1 MVRRG
6 WALWSAIVCTAALCY
21 CTDHTT
27 GLVVGTM
34 PPGSLVPCTLA
45 RQQCG
50 MEAGFMGS
58 IAGATHGR
66 AWLRLRGGRKEVLS
80 AGHVAAVGAGDA
92 VCTATMVQEVGTGE
106 WNADRVEEGF
116 LELQG
121 ELAPFTFAEEG
132 SVHARPEQ
140 QKALRQRVR
149 DLSTCAI
156 TLFRSRM
163 LLARQQRQRV
173 DGGGQQESA
182 PERGLLVLFEGLD
195 RSGKGTQVQMLARA
209 LEVDPFC
216 GLQCESPH
224 ARTHVHTRKR
234 MRARTHAHTH
244 AHTHTRLYTHAHTH
258 IHIHTHTHTHA
269 HSHRCSRMHTRILI
283 WTMLNA
289 SRRQGVT

>member
-6 WALWSAIVCTAALCY
+6 WAVWSAIVFTAALCY

-27 GLVVGTM
+27 SLVVGTV
-34 PPGSLVPCTLA
+34 PPGSLVPRTLA
-45 RQQCG
+45 RQRCG
-50 MEAGFMGS
+50 LEAGFTGS

-66 AWLRLRGGRKEVLS
+66 AWLRLRGGRKEILT
-80 AGHVAAVGAGDA
+80 AGHVATVGSGDA
-92 VCTATMVQEVGTGE
+92 VCTATMVQEEVGTGE
-106 WNADRVEEGF
+106 WNAERVEEGF

-121 ELAPFTFAEEG
+121 ELAPFALAEEG
-132 SVHARPEQ
+132 SVHARPEEQ
-140 QKALRQRVR
+140 EALRQRVR

-163 LLARQQRQRV
+163 QLARQQRQRV

-209 LEVDPFC
+209 LEVDPVC

-224 ARTHVHTRKR
+224 SRTHTQTH
-234 MRARTHAHTH
+234 ARTHACTHTRT
-244 AHTHTRLYTHAHTH
+244 HTHTLVHARTHA
-258 IHIHTHTHTHA
+258 HTHTHTHA
-269 HSHRCSRMHTRILI
+269 HTRTL
-283 WTMLNA
+283 TPLF
-289 SRRQGVT
+289 